1 MPELRTYNVFISH
14 AWKYH
19 DEYERMVDL
28 LDEASNFHWNNH
40 SVPKEDPVHAGS
52 KAGLTQQLR
61 EQIRGTHV
69 VLILGGLYVSHSEWI
84 QTEIEIAI
92 DDYDKPIIGIRP
104 RGSQNIPSAIQE
116 AADEIVGWN
125 TQSVV
130 DAIRRHAR

>member
-19 DEYERMVDL
+19 DEYQRMVAL
-28 LDEASNFHWNNH
+28 LDEASNFHWKNH

-52 KAGLTQQLR
+52 KAGLTEQLR

-84 QTEIEIAI
+84 QTEIEIAN
-92 DDYDKPIIGIRP
+92 DEYDKPIIGIRP
-104 RGSQNIPSAIQE
+104 WGSQKIPSAVQE
-116 AADEIVGWN
+116 AAVEIVGWN